1 MKKYNA
7 ILILLLTVFTSCDNP
22 TTTENTTNESSS
34 INFESGLIMNEASS
48 DPLGNELNYP
58 TGDPALSSQINVWEP
73 GFNSPWHYHP
83 YTGVA
88 YVIQGELTVNYD
100 TVTSINDTMSEKNI
114 ITTQTYKAGEEA
126 FLGVRDTWHLS
137 QNLGNEDLIFLVT
150 WIGEKDKPLAIIEQ

>member
-1 MKKYNA
+1 MKKNKA
-7 ILILLLTVFTSCDNP
+7 LLIILLTLIVGCNNSITVEEP
-22 TTTENTTNESSS
+22 TNESSS
-34 INFESGLIMNEASS
+34 INLENGVIMKEVSS

-58 TGDPALSSQINVWEP
+58 TGDPAVSSQINVWKP

-100 TVTSINDTMSEKNI
+100 TETSIDDKTTEKKI
-114 ITTQTYKAGEEA
+114 VTTQTYKAGEEA

-137 QNLGNEDLIFLVT
+137 QNLGDEDLIFIVT
-150 WIGEKDKPLAIIEQ
+150 WIGEKDSPVAVIE

>member
-1 MKKYNA
+1 MLT
-7 ILILLLTVFTSCDNP
+7 ILMGCNNSITIEDEDN
-22 TTTENTTNESSS
+22 NSS
-34 INFESGLIMNEASS
+34 INFEGGLIMNQVSS
-48 DPLGNELNYP
+48 DPLGNVLEYP
-58 TGDPALSSQINVWEP
+58 SGESAVSSQINVWEP

-100 TVTSINDTMSEKNI
+100 TETSIDDKNSEKNI

-137 QNLGNEDLIFLVT
+137 QNLGDEDLIFIVT
-150 WIGEKDKPLAIIEQ
+150 WIGEKDSPLAVIE

>member
-1 MKKYNA
+1 MKNYKLIIIF
-7 ILILLLTVFTSCDNP
+7 ILTILMGCNNSITLEDND
-22 TTTENTTNESSS
+22 NDSSP
-34 INFESGLIMNEASS
+34 INFEGGLIMNQVSI
-48 DPLGNELNYP
+48 DPLGNVLEYP
-58 TGDPALSSQINVWEP
+58 SGDAAVSSQINVWEP

-100 TVTSINDTMSEKNI
+100 TETSIEDISSEKNI

-137 QNLGNEDLIFLVT
+137 QNLGDQDLIFIVT
-150 WIGEKDKPLAIIEQ
+150 WIGEKDSPLAIIE

>member
-1 MKKYNA
+1 MLT
-7 ILILLLTVFTSCDNP
+7 ILMGCNNSITIEDEDN
-22 TTTENTTNESSS
+22 NNSS
-34 INFESGLIMNEASS
+34 INFEGGLIMNQVSS
-48 DPLGNELNYP
+48 DPLGNVLEYP
-58 TGDPALSSQINVWEP
+58 SGESAVSSQINVWEP

-100 TVTSINDTMSEKNI
+100 TETSIDDKNSEKNI

-137 QNLGNEDLIFLVT
+137 QNLGDEDLIFIVT
-150 WIGEKDKPLAIIEQ
+150 WIGEKDSPLAVIE

>member
-1 MKKYNA
+1 MKNYKLMIIF
-7 ILILLLTVFTSCDNP
+7 ILTILMGCNNSIILEDND
-22 TTTENTTNESSS
+22 NDSSP
-34 INFESGLIMNEASS
+34 INFEGGLIMNQVSI
-48 DPLGNELNYP
+48 DPLGNVLEYP
-58 TGDPALSSQINVWEP
+58 SGDAAVSSQINVWEP

-100 TVTSINDTMSEKNI
+100 TETSIEDISSEKNI

-137 QNLGNEDLIFLVT
+137 QNLGDQDLIFIVT
-150 WIGEKDKPLAIIEQ
+150 WIGEKDSPLAIIE

>member
-1 MKKYNA
+1 MGCNNSI
-7 ILILLLTVFTSCDNP
+7 ILEDND
-22 TTTENTTNESSS
+22 NDSSP
-34 INFESGLIMNEASS
+34 INFEGGLIMNQVSN
-48 DPLGNELNYP
+48 DPLGNVLEYP
-58 TGDPALSSQINVWEP
+58 SGDAAVSSQINVWEP

-100 TVTSINDTMSEKNI
+100 TETSIEDISSEKNI

-137 QNLGNEDLIFLVT
+137 QNLGDQDLIFIVT
-150 WIGEKDKPLAIIEQ
+150 WIGEKDSPLAIIE

>member
-1 MKKYNA
+1 MEKKL
-7 ILILLLTVFTSCDNP
+7 LILLLLPIAVFIGCDNS
-22 TTTENTTNESSS
+22 TTVNKTINESSS
-34 INFESGLIMNEASS
+34 INLENGVIMKEVSS

-58 TGDPALSSQINVWEP
+58 TGDPAVSSQINVWKP

-100 TVTSINDTMSEKNI
+100 TETSIDDKNSEKNI

-137 QNLGNEDLIFLVT
+137 QNLGDEDLIFIVT
-150 WIGEKDKPLAIIEQ
+150 WIGEKDSPVAVIE

>member
-1 MKKYNA
+1 MLT
-7 ILILLLTVFTSCDNP
+7 ILMGCNNSIKIEDEDNK
-22 TTTENTTNESSS
+22 NSS
-34 INFESGLIMNEASS
+34 INFEGGLIMNQASS
-48 DPLGNELNYP
+48 DPLGNVLEYP
-58 TGDPALSSQINVWEP
+58 SGEAAVSSQINVWEP

-100 TVTSINDTMSEKNI
+100 TETSIDDKNSEKNI

-137 QNLGNEDLIFLVT
+137 QNLGDEDLIFIVT
-150 WIGEKDKPLAIIEQ
+150 WIGEKDSPLAVIE

>member
-1 MKKYNA
+1 MLT
-7 ILILLLTVFTSCDNP
+7 ILMGCNNSIKIEDEDNK
-22 TTTENTTNESSS
+22 NSS
-34 INFESGLIMNEASS
+34 INFEGGLIMNQVSS
-48 DPLGNELNYP
+48 DPLGNVLEYP
-58 TGDPALSSQINVWEP
+58 SGESAVSSQINVWEP

-100 TVTSINDTMSEKNI
+100 TETSIDDKNSEKNI

-137 QNLGNEDLIFLVT
+137 QNLGDEDLIFIVT
-150 WIGEKDKPLAIIEQ
+150 WIGEKDSPLAVIE

>member
-1 MKKYNA
+1 MKKNKA
-7 ILILLLTVFTSCDNP
+7 LLIILLTLIVGCNNSITVEEP
-22 TTTENTTNESSS
+22 TNESSS
-34 INFESGLIMNEASS
+34 INLENGVIMKEVSS

-58 TGDPALSSQINVWEP
+58 TGDPAVSSQINVWKP

-100 TVTSINDTMSEKNI
+100 TETSIDDKNSEKNI
-114 ITTQTYKAGEEA
+114 ITTQTYRAGEEA

-137 QNLGNEDLIFLVT
+137 QNLGDEDLIFIVT
-150 WIGEKDKPLAIIEQ
+150 WIGEKDSPVAVIE

>member
-1 MKKYNA
+1 MKNYKLMIIF
-7 ILILLLTVFTSCDNP
+7 ILTILMGCNNSIILEDND
-22 TTTENTTNESSS
+22 NDSSP
-34 INFESGLIMNEASS
+34 INFEGGLIMNQVSI
-48 DPLGNELNYP
+48 DPLGNVLEYP
-58 TGDPALSSQINVWEP
+58 SGDAAVSSQINVWEP

-100 TVTSINDTMSEKNI
+100 TETSIEDISSEKNI

-137 QNLGNEDLIFLVT
+137 QNLGDQDLIFIVT
-150 WIGEKDKPLAIIEQ
+150 WIAEKDSPLAIIE

>member
-1 MKKYNA
+1 MSCFSLTIGMPVPGVTFPN
-7 ILILLLTVFTSCDNP
+7 LSLLTSYMTSIISARSP
-22 TTTENTTNESSS
+22 AYWSVT
-34 INFESGLIMNEASS
+34 FPL
-48 DPLGNELNYP
+48 PLGNELNYP

-100 TVTSINDTMSEKNI
+100 TETSINDTMSEKNI

-137 QNLGNEDLIFLVT
+137 QNLGDEDLIFLVT
-150 WIGEKDKPLAIIEQ
+150 WIGEKGSPLAILEK

>member
-1 MKKYNA
+1 MLT
-7 ILILLLTVFTSCDNP
+7 ILMGCNNSITIEDEDN
-22 TTTENTTNESSS
+22 NSS
-34 INFESGLIMNEASS
+34 INFEGGLIMNQVSS
-48 DPLGNELNYP
+48 DPLGNVLEYP
-58 TGDPALSSQINVWEP
+58 SGEAAVSSQINVWEP

-100 TVTSINDTMSEKNI
+100 TETSIDDKNSEKNI

-137 QNLGNEDLIFLVT
+137 QNLGDEDLIFIVT
-150 WIGEKDKPLAIIEQ
+150 WIGEKDSPLAVIE

>member
-1 MKKYNA
+1 MKNYK
-7 ILILLLTVFTSCDNP
+7 LILLFILTTVMGCNNSITIEDEDN
-22 TTTENTTNESSS
+22 NNSS
-34 INFESGLIMNEASS
+34 INFEGGLIMNQVSS
-48 DPLGNELNYP
+48 DPLGNVLEYP
-58 TGDPALSSQINVWEP
+58 SGEAAVSSQINVWEP

-100 TVTSINDTMSEKNI
+100 TETSIDDKNSEKNI

-137 QNLGNEDLIFLVT
+137 QNLGDEDLIFIVT
-150 WIGEKDKPLAIIEQ
+150 WIGEKDSPVAVIE

>member
-1 MKKYNA
+1 MKNYKLIIIF
-7 ILILLLTVFTSCDNP
+7 ILTILMGCNNSIILEDND
-22 TTTENTTNESSS
+22 NDSSP
-34 INFESGLIMNEASS
+34 INFEGGLIMNQVSI
-48 DPLGNELNYP
+48 DPLGNVLEYP
-58 TGDPALSSQINVWEP
+58 SGDAAVSSQINVWEP

-100 TVTSINDTMSEKNI
+100 TETSIEDISSEKNI

-137 QNLGNEDLIFLVT
+137 QNLGDQDLIFIVT
-150 WIGEKDKPLAIIEQ
+150 WIGEKDRPLAIIE

>member
-1 MKKYNA
+1 MKKFKA
-7 ILILLLTVFTSCDNP
+7 LLIILLSVFIGCD
-22 TTTENTTNESSS
+22 TTTNIENTNDESSS
-34 INFESGLIMNEASS
+34 IKLEGGVIMKEVSS

-58 TGDPALSSQINVWEP
+58 TGDPAVSSQINVWAP

-100 TVTSINDTMSEKNI
+100 TETSIDDKSTEKKI
-114 ITTQTYKAGEEA
+114 VTTQTYKAGEEA

-137 QNLGNEDLIFLVT
+137 QNLGDEDLIFIVT
-150 WIGEKDKPLAIIEQ
+150 WIGEKDSPVAVIE

>member
-1 MKKYNA
+1 MKNYKLMIIF
-7 ILILLLTVFTSCDNP
+7 ILTILMGCNNSIILEDND
-22 TTTENTTNESSS
+22 NDSSP
-34 INFESGLIMNEASS
+34 INFEGGLIMNQVSI
-48 DPLGNELNYP
+48 DPLGNVLEYP
-58 TGDPALSSQINVWEP
+58 SGDAAVSSQINVWEP

-100 TVTSINDTMSEKNI
+100 TEKTINDTMLEKNI

-137 QNLGNEDLIFLVT
+137 QNLGDEDLIFIVT

>member
-1 MKKYNA
+1 MKNYK
-7 ILILLLTVFTSCDNP
+7 LILLFILTTVMGCNNSITIEDEDN
-22 TTTENTTNESSS
+22 NNSS
-34 INFESGLIMNEASS
+34 INFEGGLIMNQVSS
-48 DPLGNELNYP
+48 DPLGNVLEYP
-58 TGDPALSSQINVWEP
+58 SGEAAVSSQINVWEP

-100 TVTSINDTMSEKNI
+100 TETSIDDKNSEKNI

-137 QNLGNEDLIFLVT
+137 QNLGDEDLIFIVT
-150 WIGEKDKPLAIIEQ
+150 WIGEKDSPLAVIE

>member
-1 MKKYNA
+1 MKNYK
-7 ILILLLTVFTSCDNP
+7 LILLIMLTILMGCNNSIKIEDEDNK
-22 TTTENTTNESSS
+22 NSS
-34 INFESGLIMNEASS
+34 INFEGGLIMNQASS
-48 DPLGNELNYP
+48 DPLGNVLEYP
-58 TGDPALSSQINVWEP
+58 SGEAAVSSQINVWEP

-100 TVTSINDTMSEKNI
+100 TETSIDDKNSEKNI

-137 QNLGNEDLIFLVT
+137 QNLGDEDLIFIVT
-150 WIGEKDKPLAIIEQ
+150 WIGEKDSPLAVIE

>member
-1 MKKYNA
+1 MKKNKA
-7 ILILLLTVFTSCDNP
+7 LIIILLTLIIGCNNSIIVEEP
-22 TTTENTTNESSS
+22 TNKSSS
-34 INFESGLIMNEASS
+34 INLENGVIMKEVSS

-58 TGDPALSSQINVWEP
+58 TGDPAISSQINVWKP

-100 TVTSINDTMSEKNI
+100 TETSIDDKNSEKNI

-137 QNLGNEDLIFLVT
+137 QNLGDEDLIFIVT
-150 WIGEKDKPLAIIEQ
+150 WIGEKDSPVAVIE

>member
-1 MKKYNA
+1 MKKFKA
-7 ILILLLTVFTSCDNP
+7 LLIILLSVFIGCD
-22 TTTENTTNESSS
+22 TTTNIENTNDESSS
-34 INFESGLIMNEASS
+34 IKLKGGVIMKEVSS

-58 TGDPALSSQINVWEP
+58 TGDPAVSSQINVWAP

-100 TVTSINDTMSEKNI
+100 TETSIDDKTTEKKI
-114 ITTQTYKAGEEA
+114 VTTQTYKAGEEA

-137 QNLGNEDLIFLVT
+137 QNLGNEDLIFIVT
-150 WIGEKDKPLAIIEQ
+150 WIGEKDSPVAVIE

>member
-1 MKKYNA
+1 MKKN
-7 ILILLLTVFTSCDNP
+7 ISLLITLTLLVGCDIP
-22 TTTENTTNESSS
+22 TEADNTPIQNSS
-34 INFESGLIMNEASS
+34 INLENGVIMKEVSS

-58 TGDPALSSQINVWEP
+58 SGEPAVSSQINVWGP

-100 TVTSINDTMSEKNI
+100 TETSIDDKNSEKNI

-137 QNLGNEDLIFLVT
+137 QNLGDEDLIFIVT
-150 WIGEKDKPLAIIEQ
+150 WIGEKDSPVAVIE

>member
-1 MKKYNA
+1 MKKNKA
-7 ILILLLTVFTSCDNP
+7 LLIILLTLIVGCNNSITVEEP
-22 TTTENTTNESSS
+22 TNESSS
-34 INFESGLIMNEASS
+34 INLENGVIMKEVSS

-58 TGDPALSSQINVWEP
+58 TGDPAVSSQINVWKP

-100 TVTSINDTMSEKNI
+100 TETSIDDKNSEKNI

-137 QNLGNEDLIFLVT
+137 QNLGDEDLIFIVT
-150 WIGEKDKPLAIIEQ
+150 WIGEKDSPVAVIE

>member
-1 MKKYNA
+1 MKKSKA
-7 ILILLLTVFTSCDNP
+7 LLIILLTLIIGCNNSITVEEP
-22 TTTENTTNESSS
+22 TNESSS
-34 INFESGLIMNEASS
+34 INLENGVIMKEVSS

-58 TGDPALSSQINVWEP
+58 TGDPAISSQINVWKP

-100 TVTSINDTMSEKNI
+100 TETSIDDKNSEKNI
-114 ITTQTYKAGEEA
+114 ITTQTYRAGEEA

-137 QNLGNEDLIFLVT
+137 QNLGDEDLIFIVT
-150 WIGEKDKPLAIIEQ
+150 WIGEKDSPVAVIE

>member
-1 MKKYNA
+1 MKKNKA
-7 ILILLLTVFTSCDNP
+7 LLIILLTLIIGCNNSITVEEP
-22 TTTENTTNESSS
+22 TNESSS
-34 INFESGLIMNEASS
+34 INLENGVIMKEVSS

-58 TGDPALSSQINVWEP
+58 TGDPAISSQINVWKP

-100 TVTSINDTMSEKNI
+100 TETSIDDKNSEKNI

-137 QNLGNEDLIFLVT
+137 QNLGDEDLIFIVT
-150 WIGEKDKPLAIIEQ
+150 WIGEKDSPVAVIE

>member
-1 MKKYNA
+1 MKNYKLMIIF
-7 ILILLLTVFTSCDNP
+7 ILTILMGCNNSIILEDND
-22 TTTENTTNESSS
+22 NDSSP
-34 INFESGLIMNEASS
+34 INFEGGLIMNQVSN
-48 DPLGNELNYP
+48 DPLGNVLEYP
-58 TGDPALSSQINVWEP
+58 SGDAAVSSQINVWEP

-100 TVTSINDTMSEKNI
+100 TETSIEDISSEKNI

-137 QNLGNEDLIFLVT
+137 QNLGDQDLIFIVT
-150 WIGEKDKPLAIIEQ
+150 WIGEKDSPLAIIE

>member
-1 MKKYNA
+1 MKNYKLMIIF
-7 ILILLLTVFTSCDNP
+7 ILTILMGCNNSIILEDND
-22 TTTENTTNESSS
+22 NDSSP
-34 INFESGLIMNEASS
+34 INFEGGLIMNQVSI
-48 DPLGNELNYP
+48 DPLGNVLEYP
-58 TGDPALSSQINVWEP
+58 SGDAAVSSQINVWEP

-100 TVTSINDTMSEKNI
+100 TETSIEDISSEKKI

-137 QNLGNEDLIFLVT
+137 QNLGDQDLIFIVT
-150 WIGEKDKPLAIIEQ
+150 WIGEKDSPLAIIE

>member
-1 MKKYNA
+1 MKKSKA
-7 ILILLLTVFTSCDNP
+7 LLIILLTLIIGCNNSITVEEP
-22 TTTENTTNESSS
+22 TIESSS
-34 INFESGLIMNEASS
+34 INLENGVIMKEVSS

-58 TGDPALSSQINVWEP
+58 TGDPAISSQINVWKP

-100 TVTSINDTMSEKNI
+100 TETSIDDKNSEKNI

-137 QNLGNEDLIFLVT
+137 QNLGDEDLIFIVT
-150 WIGEKDKPLAIIEQ
+150 LIGEKDSPVAVIE